1 MTAKP
6 LLVATDRRHPRL
18 EHRRLDHGAPTG
30 KHILIVDDSV
40 EYLNFMQ
47 LLLGAEGFRAEIA
60 PSTAV
65 MQECLERSSPDLI
78 ISDVRMPGNGA
89 FAVLDIL
96 RANERTRSIP
106 VLLCTGAVQEV
117 EEEAERLEREGIEV
131 LFKPFDIEVLL
142 ERVCRLCDRESLTQG

>member
-1 MTAKP
+1 MDYSAS
-6 LLVATDRRHPRL
+6 A
-18 EHRRLDHGAPTG
+18 G

-65 MQECLERSSPDLI
+65 MQECLERSRPDLI
-78 ISDVRMPGNGA
+78 ISDVRMPGDGA

-96 RANERTRSIP
+96 RSDERSRDIP

-117 EEEAERLEREGIEV
+117 EEQSGRLMFEGIDV

-142 ERVCRLCDRESLTQG
+142 ERVGRICDAESLAQG

>member
-1 MTAKP
+1 MDYSAS
-6 LLVATDRRHPRL
+6 A
-18 EHRRLDHGAPTG
+18 G

-65 MQECLERSSPDLI
+65 MQECLERSRPDLI
-78 ISDVRMPGNGA
+78 ISDVRMPGDGA

-96 RANERTRSIP
+96 RSDERSRDIP

-117 EEEAERLEREGIEV
+117 EEQSGRLMREGVDV

-142 ERVCRLCDRESLTQG
+142 ERVSRICDAESLAQG

>member
-1 MTAKP
+1 MTQVSP
-6 LLVATDRRHPRL
+6 P
-18 EHRRLDHGAPTG
+18 G

-60 PSTAV
+60 PNTAT
-65 MQECLERSSPDLI
+65 MMEYLQASRPDLI

-96 RANERTRSIP
+96 QADERTRGIP

-117 EEEAERLEREGIEV
+117 EEESARLKSDGVEV

-142 ERVCRLCDRESLTQG
+142 DRICRLCDMESLAQS